1 VMPHVTEEIW
11 TNLPDRTSR
20 LIVAEWPGPDP
31 RFADDGA
38 ALQRVQDAAA
48 IFRRSQ
54 VQVDL
59 DDDERRIFEAVVKPE
74 RVKANGNAQ
83 IEIDRLRKEVER
95 SERMLGNERFV
106 ENAAPDV
113 VDAEREKLARY
124 QRELR
129 ALEG

>member
-1 VMPHVTEEIW
+1 M
-11 TNLPDRTSR
+11 
-20 LIVAEWPGPDP
+20 
-31 RFADDGA
+31 
-38 ALQRVQDAAA
+38 QDAAA

-54 VQVDL
+54 VQVGL

-83 IEIDRLRKEVER
+83 VEIDRLRKEVER